1 MMVIAQW
8 RSSVLVA
15 GLQGLWYSLTTATRR
30 LAPDHVVEESDLPS
44 LRSRHPRTGSTG
56 EMFGL
61 VNSRLS

>member
-8 RSSVLVA
+8 TSVLVA
-15 GLQGLWYSLTTATRR
+15 GLQGLWYSLTTASRR

-61 VNSRLS
+61 VSSRLS